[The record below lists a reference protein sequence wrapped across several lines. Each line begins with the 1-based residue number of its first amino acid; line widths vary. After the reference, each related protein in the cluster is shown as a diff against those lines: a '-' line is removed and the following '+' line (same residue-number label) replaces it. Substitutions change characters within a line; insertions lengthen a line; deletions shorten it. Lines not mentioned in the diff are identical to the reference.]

1 MTERE
6 SGHKQLIDSMEK
18 FFVSTDVYAS
28 LFVKY
33 KLKCT
38 PYTFRYLTLKNF
50 ILKEFLTYKKRWRSN
65 TQSFCSLHPDFPNA
79 NILHLLYHLSSI
91 SWVCIGILYIY
102 IFLRGLCY
110 TSHFPLKYFCVC
122 SLTSRTFSSKPV

>member
-1 MTERE
+1 MKGTFPSR
-6 SGHKQLIDSMEK
+6 SAPQASRSTHHYKRLIDSMEK

-50 ILKEFLTYKKRWRSN
+50 ILKEFLTYKKR
-65 TQSFCSLHPDFPNA
+65 
-79 NILHLLYHLSSI
+79 
-91 SWVCIGILYIY
+91 
-102 IFLRGLCY
+102 
-110 TSHFPLKYFCVC
+110 
-122 SLTSRTFSSKPV
+122 